1 MPGVR
6 RIKDGKYTDYGHD
19 LKGAEM
25 AAEIFRRWRFPAAF
39 AKRVVWLV
47 ENHMRYHY
55 FANVPEANVEKW
67 LRQLAR
73 GKQFSSSADMKEGIG
88 ELTALCNADIIG
100 CGKGENATEG
110 HSSFG
115 KYMEELCQM
124 MPVTTKDLRYDRRVI
139 DALRPAVADG
149 MANLLFRVQNGT
161 LKNEEEAL
169 LDAAVR
175 YRRRHNED
183 E

>member
-55 FANVPEANVEKW
+55 LPMYLKRMWKVVKTACK
-67 LRQLAR
+67 RQT
-73 GKQFSSSADMKEGIG
+73 I
-88 ELTALCNADIIG
+88 
-100 CGKGENATEG
+100 
-110 HSSFG
+110 
-115 KYMEELCQM
+115 
-124 MPVTTKDLRYDRRVI
+124 
-139 DALRPAVADG
+139 
-149 MANLLFRVQNGT
+149 
-161 LKNEEEAL
+161 
-169 LDAAVR
+169 
-175 YRRRHNED
+175 
-183 E
+183 